1 MTLFLCAI
9 SFFAGAFFWSLIVV
23 AFVVSKFEGIKKDE
37 GVSGDE

>member
-23 AFVVSKFEGIKKDE
+23 IFVVAKIEGIKNDE
-37 GVSGDE
+37 GMSGDG